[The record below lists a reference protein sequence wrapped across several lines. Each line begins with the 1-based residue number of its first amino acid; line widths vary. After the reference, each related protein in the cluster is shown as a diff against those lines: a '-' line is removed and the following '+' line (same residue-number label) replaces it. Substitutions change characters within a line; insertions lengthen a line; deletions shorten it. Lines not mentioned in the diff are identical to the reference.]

1 LITKIL
7 VPIDGSEPA
16 NSALDFSLY
25 LADKC
30 AAEVLVLS
38 VMEPKI
44 IPVFTQ
50 SYGQPMDAPQMPPVS
65 PAEVQSI
72 LKSQRSV
79 YEKLL
84 AEALKKVNKNYPN
97 LKASTKLAEGQPS
110 EKIIETAKQGNFD
123 MIVIGSR
130 GLSGI
135 KEFILGSVSNTVANK
150 ANCPVL
156 IVK

>member
-1 LITKIL
+1 MITKIL
-7 VPIDGSEPA
+7 IPIDGSEPA
-16 NSALDFSLY
+16 NKALDLSIY

-30 AAEVLVLS
+30 SAEILVLS

-50 SYGQPMDAPQMPPVS
+50 TYAQPMEVPQIPPVS
-65 PAEVQSI
+65 PAEMQSM
-72 LKSQRSV
+72 LKRQRTS
-79 YEKLL
+79 YENLL
-84 AEALKKVNKNYPN
+84 ATALNKSRKNYPN
-97 LKASTKLAEGQPS
+97 LKVSTKLAEGQPAD
-110 EKIIETAKQGNFD
+110 KIIETAKEGNFN